1 MNKRMITKIAGGA
14 LGLLI
19 LAGTFLK
26 DLIDQKNEEEYIKDT
41 IDEKLN
47 ERFGSDQDEESEE
60 DNEDEDE

>member
-1 MNKRMITKIAGGA
+1 MEVA
-14 LGLLI
+14 LSGKASNDDLKALETALTAQ
-19 LAGTFLK
+19 LATINA
-26 DLIDQKNEEEYIKDT
+26 DLEK

>member
-1 MNKRMITKIAGGA
+1 MNKKMITKIAGGA
-14 LGLLI
+14 LGLGL
-19 LAGTFLK
+19 LALTFIK
-26 DLIDQKNEEEYIKDT
+26 DLIDQKNEEEYINDM